1 MIPAQWLP
9 SLPPPA
15 NGWRPVYYE
24 VSEEGGILR
33 QGEYRVDGDRVWARN
48 DVGVRFLPR
57 ERAWPTWWSPG
68 GCCACWTTGCDGCP
82 AAVWLLL
89 DYPGA
94 YWPSWRLPLTDCA
107 SQGGASDPTFAP
119 DNPRLRRAMLVSGG

>member
-1 MIPAQWLP
+1 MWSLYASWADYRAGRAGPFCPTRYRGNGSPELCSTGAGARSLHGVPPVIPAQWLP

-15 NGWRPVYYE
+15 NGWHAVYYE

-57 ERAWPTWWSPG
+57 ERHLADVVV
-68 GCCACWTTGCDGCP
+68 ARR
-82 AAVWLLL
+82 VLRLL
-89 DYPGA
+89 DHG
-94 YWPSWRLPLTDCA
+94 L
-107 SQGGASDPTFAP
+107 
-119 DNPRLRRAMLVSGG
+119 

>member
-15 NGWRPVYYE
+15 NGWLPVHYE
-24 VSEEGGILR
+24 VSEETGTLR

-57 ERAWPTWWSPG
+57 EKHLDDVVVARRVLHLLDHGLWPALPV
-68 GCCACWTTGCDGCP
+68 GCR
-82 AAVWLLL
+82 LLL
-89 DYPGA
+89 DYPWGLCA
-94 YWPSWRLPLTDCA
+94 FVVIAALRPDVPIWQERLYAFTTRNA
-107 SQGGASDPTFAP
+107 GRAP
-119 DNPRLRRAMLVSGG
+119 

>member
-15 NGWRPVYYE
+15 NGWHPVYYE

-33 QGEYRVDGDRVWARN
+33 QGEYRVDGERVWARN

-57 ERAWPTWWSPG
+57 ERHLADVVVARRGATPSGPRAVT
-68 GCCACWTTGCDGCP
+68 AVL

-89 DYPGA
+89 DYPWGLLA
-94 YWPSWRLPLTDCA
+94 FVSIAALY
-107 SQGGASDPTFAP
+107 GGRGDE
-119 DNPRLRRAMLVSGG
+119 